1 MLLHGPKAS
10 GRVVRIA
17 SVSLALTAVVALGAA
32 ARAATVKAV
41 EGQVLV
47 NSGQGFRL
55 VDGSTPLEPGGT
67 VVANPGAVAQVVYAG
82 GCTVTVQP
90 GSVYLTAAQAPCQT
104 GEPTRTGGLTDRGGA
119 DKGGQ
124 SDDKAGQSG
133 GSGTTWA
140 IVGAAVVAGGV
151 GGYFLMDALS
161 P

>member
-1 MLLHGPKAS
+1 M
-10 GRVVRIA
+10 RIA
-17 SVSLALTAVVALGAA
+17 SVSLALIAAVGLGAA
-32 ARAATVKAV
+32 ARAATVRAV

-55 VDGSTPLEPGGT
+55 VDGSTSLEPGGT

-90 GSVYLTAAQAPCQT
+90 GSVYLIAAQPPCQT
-104 GEPTRTGGLTDRGGA
+104 GESTRTGGLSDRAGA
-119 DKGGQ
+119 NKGGQ
-124 SDDKAGQSG
+124 PDDKAGQSG

-140 IVGAAVVAGGV
+140 VAGVAIVGGGV
-151 GGYFLMDALS
+151 GGYFLMKALS

>member
-1 MLLHGPKAS
+1 M
-10 GRVVRIA
+10 RIA
-17 SVSLALTAVVALGAA
+17 SVSLALIAVVVFGAPL
-32 ARAATVKAV
+32 RAATVKAV

-55 VDGSTPLEPGGT
+55 VDGSTSLDPGGT

-90 GSVYLTAAQAPCQT
+90 GSVYLIAGQPPCQT

-124 SDDKAGQSG
+124 SDDKAAQSG
-133 GSGTTWA
+133 GSGSTWA
-140 IVGAAVVAGGV
+140 IAGAAIVAGGV
-151 GGYFLMDALS
+151 GGYFIVQSLS

>member
-1 MLLHGPKAS
+1 M
-10 GRVVRIA
+10 RIA
-17 SVSLALTAVVALGAA
+17 SISLALIAVVVLGAP

-55 VDGSTPLEPGGT
+55 VDGSTSLEPGGT

-90 GSVYLTAAQAPCQT
+90 GSVYQIAAQAPCQT
-104 GEPTRTGGLTDRGGA
+104 GDPIRAGGLTDRRGA
-119 DKGGQ
+119 DKRGQ

-133 GSGTTWA
+133 GSGSTWA
-140 IVGAAVVAGGV
+140 IAGAAVAVGGV
-151 GGYFLMDALS
+151 GGYFIMQALS